1 MLKMMIHVKFAVSKK
16 KPPPTSYQVV
26 MVFHLQNISKAM
38 IRSVNTLMFSC
49 YWSMNLSR
57 ITYHGTNTNQHQ

>member
-49 YWSMNLSR
+49 YWKMNLSR

>member
-38 IRSVNTLMFSC
+38 IRSVNTFMFSC
-49 YWSMNLSR
+49 YWNMNLSR